1 MGLDI
6 GRMASFA
13 SRRHLVAVDPFGPG
27 LSDNKRERERHCREK
42 NKEKKRAIREGGGG
56 RVLCLVCARS
66 VAMATD
72 K

>member
-1 MGLDI
+1 MELDI

-42 NKEKKRAIREGGGG
+42 NKEKKKGDKRRGRRARF
-56 RVLCLVCARS
+56 VSSVCALRRHG
-66 VAMATD
+66 D
-72 K
+72 R